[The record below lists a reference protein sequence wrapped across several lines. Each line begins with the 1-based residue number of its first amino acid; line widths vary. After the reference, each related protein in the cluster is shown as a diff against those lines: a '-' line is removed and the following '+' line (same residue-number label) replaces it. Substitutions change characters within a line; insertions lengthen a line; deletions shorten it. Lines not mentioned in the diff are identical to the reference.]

1 MVAGEIDME
10 FNQLIAD
17 FAKRHNVENLVAVD
31 GAAALDIDGIIV
43 TIVAKGDL
51 LNFSTEIGEPPVDG
65 AAAFANLL
73 LEANTQPDAFFAKIP
88 GSGPYVI
95 VRRIPLFQV
104 DDDVFDTAL
113 EAFVNN
119 AETWRRLL
127 VDFRPAA
134 KAASES
140 AAAESQ
146 ALGSSGFM
154 AV

>member
-1 MVAGEIDME
+1 ME
-10 FNQLIAD
+10 FNELIDD

-43 TIVAKGDL
+43 TIVDKGGL
-51 LNFSTEIGEPPVDG
+51 LNFSAEIGEPPADG
-65 AAAFANLL
+65 AALFANLL

-88 GSGPYVI
+88 DPGPYVI
-95 VRRIPLFQV
+95 ARRVPLSQV
-104 DDDVFDTAL
+104 DDDVFDAML

-134 KAASES
+134 KAATES
-140 AAAESQ
+140 TAAGSPSI
-146 ALGSSGFM
+146 GSSGFM

>member
-1 MVAGEIDME
+1 ME
-10 FNQLIAD
+10 FDQLIAD
-17 FAKRHNVENLVAVD
+17 FAKRHKVENLVAVD

-43 TIVAKGDL
+43 TIVAKGEL
-51 LNFSTEIGEPPVDG
+51 LNFSAEIGEPPADG
-65 AAAFANLL
+65 AALFANLL

-88 GSGPYVI
+88 DPGPYVI
-95 VRRIPLFQV
+95 ARRIPIAQL
-104 DDDVFDTAL
+104 DDDAFDAVL

-134 KAASES
+134 KAAAEN

-146 ALGSSGFM
+146 SLGSSGFM
-154 AV
+154 PV

>member
-1 MVAGEIDME
+1 ME
-10 FNQLIAD
+10 FDQLIAD
-17 FAKRHNVENLVAVD
+17 FAKRHKVENLVAVD

-43 TIVAKGDL
+43 TIVARGEL
-51 LNFSTEIGEPPVDG
+51 LNFSAEIGEPPADG
-65 AAAFANLL
+65 AA

-88 GSGPYVI
+88 DPGPYVI
-95 VRRIPLFQV
+95 ARRIPLSQV
-104 DDDVFDTAL
+104 DDEAFDATL

-134 KAASES
+134 KAAAEN

-146 ALGSSGFM
+146 SLGSSGLIP
-154 AV
+154 V